1 MSSPFTRH
9 MPDVVTYWAP
19 SAGTDAYGKRTFSA
33 PVQLSCRWEDKIEQI
48 RSKMGT
54 EYVAKS
60 RIFLSQP
67 VDLDGFV
74 YYGTSTQASPYDQT
88 NAWEIQQVG
97 RSPDLRGLK
106 SLTVVHI

>member
-1 MSSPFTRH
+1 
-9 MPDVVTYWAP
+9 MPDTATYWAP

-33 PVQLSCRWEDKIEQI
+33 PVQLACRWEDKIEQI
-48 RSKMGT
+48 RSKTGV
-54 EYVAKS
+54 EYVTKS

-67 VDLDGFV
+67 VDLDGYV
-74 YYGTSTQASPYDQT
+74 YFGESSQSSPYNQT
-88 NAWEIQQVG
+88 GAWEIQQVG